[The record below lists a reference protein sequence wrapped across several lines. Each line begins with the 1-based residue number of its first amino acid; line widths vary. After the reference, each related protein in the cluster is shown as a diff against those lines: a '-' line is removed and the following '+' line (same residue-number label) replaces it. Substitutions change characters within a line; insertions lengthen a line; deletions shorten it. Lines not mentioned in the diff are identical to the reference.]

1 MNGVIRDVP
10 TVHLMLAGFP
20 CPDVSRSHPGAKT
33 SREQVMQG
41 GLRTGGVFKRGVL
54 AYCNTHSET
63 PHDRLEASLTEN
75 VMGLADI
82 TDSGNSPLDWVAD
95 EWHSAGFWMF
105 PLALDPT
112 LFGFHVHRPRIW
124 MPAVPYDIL
133 GDMSTD
139 ESAGILISSIHCFME
154 AGNADPVVL
163 EELLLDVKHPLN
175 VHEV

>member
-1 MNGVIRDVP
+1 MSLRG
-10 TVHLMLAGFP
+10 GFWHIATRIP
-20 CPDVSRSHPGAKT
+20 K
-33 SREQVMQG
+33 
-41 GLRTGGVFKRGVL
+41 
-54 AYCNTHSET
+54 T

-124 MPAVPYDIL
+124 MLAVPYDIV
-133 GDMSTD
+133 GDMSTQQ
-139 ESAGILISSIHCFME
+139 EYRFHQFIASWKLAMKTE
-154 AGNADPVVL
+154 
-163 EELLLDVKHPLN
+163 
-175 VHEV
+175 